1 MLRYLMVTLA
11 NTNPVP
17 IGRYEAKN
25 NAALNPP
32 KSGQNLEPINRQSI
46 RGIDAPQALI
56 YHPKQAPSAITSENF
71 LNARALLSAGFT
83 HNVAQTKM
91 ARISN
96 LYRDAPRFRNHVD
109 ILA

>member
-1 MLRYLMVTLA
+1 MISLS

-32 KSGQNLEPINRQSI
+32 KSGQSLEPINRQSI
-46 RGIDAPQALI
+46 SGIDAPQTLI
-56 YHPKQAPSAITSENF
+56 YHPKQAPSAVTSENF